1 MDAHPIDS
9 PKKLFS
15 ELVHLINGF
24 NLAIETPGWL
34 SRLSVDGILLPTP
47 WNIFGCLVPCQLEK
61 KLSNYVCTVW

>member
-24 NLAIETPGWL
+24 NLAIEAPG
-34 SRLSVDGILLPTP
+34 
-47 WNIFGCLVPCQLEK
+47 
-61 KLSNYVCTVW
+61 